1 MTCVSNCMSD
11 NTEISFLDIGF
22 TQQPHLILDRLR
34 AAGPVSRAIMW
45 GGVPVWLVTRY
56 QEAKALLADPRLSK
70 DNDKIQT
77 LFPPNHNGAFQSSM
91 NSNMLQSDPPDHT
104 RLRKLVVKAFTARAV
119 ENLRGRV
126 EEIADHLLEQI
137 DDRGVFDLMEA
148 FATPLPLQVISELV
162 GIQTS
167 NNKLFRDSVMALS
180 DQTDRQEKDTARAT
194 LSGLLAE
201 VIADRRKKPAGDLL
215 SRLIEATDQG
225 DQLSEQELMAT
236 CFVIIG
242 AGFETT
248 VNLIGNGVLALLH
261 NPAQLAELRAD
272 ASLLPGAVEEFLRF
286 GSPVSTATPRFTTV
300 PITVGDVEIPPNE
313 FVMISLLSANHDERH
328 FDLPAMLDIARKP
341 QSHLAFGH
349 GIHYCIGASLAR
361 LEASTAFERLMTR
374 FPHMKLDNTRP
385 VVFRD
390 STLIHGLEALYIRCR

>member
-70 DNDKIQT
+70 DNDKLQT

-236 CFVIIG
+236 CLRHHRCRLRNYRQSDWKRCLGTAAQSRPTGGTPCRRITPPWSGRRVPTLRQPG
-242 AGFETT
+242 KHRDTAVHHRSNHRRRCRNSPERVRHDLTAVGQPRRTT
-248 VNLIGNGVLALLH
+248 FRSTSNARHCAKAAVSPGVRTRHPLLH
-261 NPAQLAELRAD
+261 WRICCAPPSQHCIRATND
-272 ASLLPGAVEEFLRF
+272 AVPPHETRQHK
-286 GSPVSTATPRFTTV
+286 PRC
-300 PITVGDVEIPPNE
+300 
-313 FVMISLLSANHDERH
+313 LSRQHPD
-328 FDLPAMLDIARKP
+328 
-341 QSHLAFGH
+341 
-349 GIHYCIGASLAR
+349 
-361 LEASTAFERLMTR
+361 TR
-374 FPHMKLDNTRP
+374 
-385 VVFRD
+385 
-390 STLIHGLEALYIRCR
+390 A